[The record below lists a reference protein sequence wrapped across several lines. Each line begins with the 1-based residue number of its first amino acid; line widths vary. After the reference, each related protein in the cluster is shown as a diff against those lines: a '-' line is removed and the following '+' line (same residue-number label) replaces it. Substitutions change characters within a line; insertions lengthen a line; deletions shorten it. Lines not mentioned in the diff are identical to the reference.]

1 MVWPALPRAAT
12 PPHCTKPYDRLPV
25 NYAIVYINLTTNC
38 IYIKLQRTHSRKNN
52 NKNKNR
58 ISRVSP
64 GKKAAKHGRGWS
76 GEVVTGRKLENC
88 WTANRKQFVQF
99 VDLQRNDVLAV

>member
-1 MVWPALPRAAT
+1 M
-12 PPHCTKPYDRLPV
+12 
-25 NYAIVYINLTTNC
+25 
-38 IYIKLQRTHSRKNN
+38 QRTHSRKNN
-52 NKNKNR
+52 NNNR

-64 GKKAAKHGRGWS
+64 GKKATEHGRGWS

-88 WTANRKQFVQF
+88 RTANRKQFVQF